1 MQKYYINRVFLRRV
15 FFFKLKD
22 NFNQR
27 KLVNKS
33 MVGPIKP
40 DTVSCMMMLRPT
52 LVLLMVVLM
61 LIPEEGEGWFFRRR
75 RRRWRRYHV
84 RTSHNINNCHCN
96 KIHADLIKLLRDVL
110 KSRRRLGRREV
121 STMLDVDEDDPL
133 LEEFMQNSMDK
144 RKYVIRRM
152 RNSA

>member
-1 MQKYYINRVFLRRV
+1 
-15 FFFKLKD
+15 
-22 NFNQR
+22 
-27 KLVNKS
+27 
-33 MVGPIKP
+33 
-40 DTVSCMMMLRPT
+40 MLRPT

-144 RKYVIRRM
+144 RDGLINKEQLLAAVERAAQQPSR
-152 RNSA
+152 RNSNHCKCGRMVLEEASPNSS